1 MEPVV
6 DLRPFKRLDQ
16 RMNKWY
22 SPIVRI
28 GTLPGKVR
36 TLHRIFKTA
45 TEATGY
51 ARKVI
56 ARLEVRCA
64 HDKASS

>member
-6 DLRPFKRLDQ
+6 DLRPFRRIDRRL
-16 RMNKWY
+16 NKWY
-22 SPIVRI
+22 YPIVRI

-36 TLHRIFKTA
+36 PLHRVFKTA
-45 TEATGY
+45 TEASEY

-56 ARLEVRCA
+56 ARV
-64 HDKASS
+64 KAQRDGDE